1 MKLLACL
8 LASVLITTASQPAWA
23 QSSDWAQK
31 RFVYRAEG
39 KKLADV
45 FQDFAAAQGVPVVV
59 APGVDGSVTA
69 SFDNRSSE
77 FLRAMGRTYGVIWYF
92 DGVTLF
98 VYPSNAMQSRVFSL
112 RGFEP
117 EQVRRAF
124 NSFGLG
130 DSRFPLRFNEAER
143 TVLAY
148 GPPRHIELVG
158 IAVDTLAQGNGADGK
173 VIRVMPL
180 RYAIAADQVA
190 GDVRI
195 KGLASTLNAAVSA
208 GAGATDQ
215 ASDVA
220 RKVLG
225 PGFGVADRREALNLT
240 YGAKPQEGSTAGS
253 PQRGGPQ
260 APGAERPTAG
270 AEDRPH
276 FSADEATNSVI
287 INASASRIDKYE
299 ALVRQLDVGQDMIEF
314 EASIIDVS
322 TDAFDSLGI
331 QWDYSRAGGSRISLS
346 PGVPGVA
353 SPNVANVLGG
363 GAANITTLVA
373 DAGRNLLISIRALE
387 GNGKARILARPKV
400 IGSAN
405 RMATMVNKRIA
416 SVRVAGNL
424 DANLFTIEAGTTLQV
439 QPQIIAH
446 PDHRD
451 IKLTLYIQDGNFD
464 SVTVDNIPIV
474 KRTEIRT
481 EAIIREGESLLVG
494 GISVETDTSGRSGVP
509 LLSRVPVLGALFRFD
524 EKSTTRSERL
534 FLLTP
539 KVVRVNGQVDLS
551 AAPAVPQS
559 EAAVVSPPAASTN
572 CAAGA
577 LGLKDANC
585 QPKPAA
591 PATTEPAPAPATPTP
606 AVRP

>member
-8 LASVLITTASQPAWA
+8 IASLFITTAAQPVWA
-23 QSSDWAQK
+23 QAPALSDK

-39 KKLADV
+39 KKLVDV

-59 APGVDGSVTA
+59 ATGVEGSVTA
-69 SFDNRSSE
+69 NFDNRSSE
-77 FLRAMGRTYGVIWYF
+77 FLRAMTRSYGVIWYF

-98 VYPSNAMQSRVFSL
+98 IYPSNAMQSRVFNL

-117 EQVRRAF
+117 AQVRRSF
-124 NSFGLG
+124 SSFGLG

-158 IAVDTLAQGNGADGK
+158 IAIDTLAQGNGADGK
-173 VIRVMPL
+173 VIRVLPL

-190 GDVRI
+190 GDQRI
-195 KGLASTLNAAVSA
+195 KGLASTLNAAV
-208 GAGATDQ
+208 GAGGGGSDSV
-215 ASDVA
+215 SDVT

-225 PGFGVADRREALNLT
+225 PGFGVADRRDALSLT
-240 YGAKPQEGSTAGS
+240 YGAKPQDGSATNS
-253 PQRGGPQ
+253 SQRGGGSP
-260 APGAERPTAG
+260 APSAERATAS
-270 AEDRPH
+270 ADDRPL

-287 INASASRIDKYE
+287 IHASASRIDKYE
-299 ALVRQLDVGQDMIEF
+299 ELVRQLDVAQDMIEF

-322 TDAFDSLGI
+322 TDVFDSLGI
-331 QWDYSRAGGSRISLS
+331 QWDYSRTGRGRVSLS
-346 PGVPGVA
+346 PGVPG
-353 SPNVANVLGG
+353 SPSPIAADVLGG

-373 DAGRNLLISIRALE
+373 DAGRSLLTNIRALE

-416 SVRVAGNL
+416 SIRVAGNL

-439 QPQIIAH
+439 QPQIISH
-446 PDHRD
+446 SGHRD

-464 SVTVDNIPIV
+464 SVTVDNVPVI

-494 GISVETDTSGRSGVP
+494 GISVETDASDRSGVP
-509 LLSRVPVLGALFRFD
+509 GISRIPLLGALFRYN
-524 EKSTTRSERL
+524 EKIKSRSERL

-539 KVVRVNGQVDLS
+539 KVVRVSRQTDLS
-551 AAPAVPQS
+551 SSPAATQPEPAGAPSAPTPSAPTPQAPAPS
-559 EAAVVSPPAASTN
+559 N
-572 CAAGA
+572 CAASA
-577 LGLKDANC
+577 LGLKDATC
-585 QPKPAA
+585 PPASASQPA
-591 PATTEPAPAPATPTP
+591 E
-606 AVRP
+606 VRP